1 MATPL
6 TDAINAL
13 TTYANSVTGASD
25 TTLSDAV
32 DTLVDGYGGGGGWET
47 EDILLGRAPTG
58 DVVVNSAIPAY
69 GFAGRTGITKIKS
82 NSTYDLTSGAY
93 GIISNNGS
101 FDLYAPNV
109 KNCVNYACTQ
119 NPGLIRFSA
128 PSLTGAGANLLRQNQ
143 NMTVADL
150 GSIATL
156 NATAMY
162 GCTALKTII
171 LRKSNAVT
179 QLSSTGALQ
188 NTPFYTNGSGGTV
201 YCPSALISAY
211 QTATNWSTLYNGGTV
226 TFVALENSAYAST
239 NWIEE

>member
-128 PSLTGAGANLLRQNQ
+128 PSLTGAGANFLRQNQ